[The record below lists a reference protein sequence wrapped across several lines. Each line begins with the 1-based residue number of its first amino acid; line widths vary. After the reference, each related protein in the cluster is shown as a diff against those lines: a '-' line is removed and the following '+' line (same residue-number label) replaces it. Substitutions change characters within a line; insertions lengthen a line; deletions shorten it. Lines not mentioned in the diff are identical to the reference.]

1 MQFINKYRYFT
12 KLSIIKEHSLW
23 LQIIL
28 SSVWIAILL
37 ECKMREIL
45 KVAQSIILQLH
56 LDDLNAFRLE
66 MIL

>member
-1 MQFINKYRYFT
+1 M
-12 KLSIIKEHSLW
+12 L
-23 LQIIL
+23 
-28 SSVWIAILL
+28 
-37 ECKMREIL
+37 EIL